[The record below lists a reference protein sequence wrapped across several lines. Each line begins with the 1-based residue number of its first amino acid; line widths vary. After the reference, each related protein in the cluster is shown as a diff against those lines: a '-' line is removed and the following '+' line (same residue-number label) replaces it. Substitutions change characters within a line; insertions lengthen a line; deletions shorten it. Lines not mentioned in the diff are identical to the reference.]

1 MKHNV
6 RHLDNVITLPV
17 ALGKETTEL
26 EYFASDDSR
35 NLGGG
40 SFYPISSQVHLSRGK
55 LPIMSPRE
63 ELHKYDIRDIDLIK
77 IDTEGAEHDI
87 LTSFP
92 AEVISRV
99 SAIVGELHGSEDQK
113 LISYLSRWFD
123 IEQTNNQR
131 SFVTLQS
138 NQQAMPNKSVTK
150 PSATRCVHHQ
160 PSR

>member
-99 SAIVGELHGSEDQK
+99 SAIVGELHGIEDQK

-123 IEQTNNQR
+123 IEQ
-131 SFVTLQS
+131 S
-138 NQQAMPNKSVTK
+138 NIKGRLSLFKAINKQCRTSL
-150 PSATRCVHHQ
+150 
-160 PSR
+160 